1 MKGTSR
7 GPLCLLQG
15 DLQAPEMGT
24 ALEQLESNYENR
36 VPHHEKHTRDELRC
50 RKNSAAGAQGEQVFL
65 GIASWLKMV
74 CEASGPMVLW
84 AEIPDPE

>member
-1 MKGTSR
+1 
-7 GPLCLLQG
+7 
-15 DLQAPEMGT
+15 MGT

-36 VPHHEKHTRDELRC
+36 VPHHEKHTRDELPC

-74 CEASGPMVLW
+74 CEASGQTVLW
-84 AEIPDPE
+84 AEIPDCE